1 MAAKTRR
8 LSSGTISF
16 DTNVSFVDDVVKVTT
31 TDLTTKDRL
40 ITLNKGGSLG
50 SDTSGIEIESGGSI
64 VATIGYTDSGGWN
77 FGNRNIT
84 TSGTVSGSLSLTANS
99 VNDTHIDFGTGA
111 NQVNTDDLP
120 EGSSN
125 LYYTTARGHLAVDQ
139 RFTDKS
145 ISQLEDVEVGVT
157 GATGTIMQW
166 NGSAWDRVAGTT
178 NSIAEGTNLYFTN
191 ARADARFDT
200 KLSAADTD
208 ALSEGSSNLYFTNI
222 KVESYLGTVSFDKH
236 QDVNF
241 SALANSDVLQYN
253 SGSSKWENKKIGYT
267 VANWIVDNDT
277 ATSSVTGA
285 TLGSEATSG
294 LSSVISVQDAS
305 TKVRVTA
312 QVRFTGSSTGSS
324 DINIRLY
331 RNKGGSPEALLS
343 EWTAEDCN
351 STAKKFTASFD
362 FYDTPGAV
370 AAHTYSVYYHA
381 SDNNATLTPNP
392 AFSTGSGTPAN
403 YIQAIEVLVNSSILA
418 NIVEDTTPQLGG
430 VLDAQ
435 TNKIQNLGTPSAG
448 TDAVTKTYV
457 DNKIATEVALE
468 NTIAEMDDVDTTGI
482 ANNKI
487 LKYNSTSSKWEI
499 SADTNTG
506 ILAVEDDTT
515 PRLGGDLNAG
525 TFDIINAK
533 NGEFQGNVTIQGN
546 LTISGDTTTV
556 DVTQLEVEDPMIYLN
571 RSGQE
576 NTATYDSGIL
586 IERYDSGNQNHA
598 GMVWDES
605 ADEFA
610 FFTSPNIT
618 ASTTTVTGMVYS
630 NVRAGDL
637 KVKNILPDTNSTYNI
652 GSAGAQY
659 NTIYAKSTSAQYAD
673 LAELYRTDKEYD
685 PGTVLIFGGAEEV
698 TESTEKMDHRVAGV
712 VSLAPA
718 YLMNSTE
725 EGLTSPT
732 ALRGRVQV
740 NVIGPVKKGD
750 LIVTSDTPGVGQAH
764 PSACSSV
771 YVIGKCIEDDDTENL
786 VRLITCVI

>member
-40 ITLNKGGSLG
+40 ITLNKGGTLG
-50 SDTSGIEIESGGSI
+50 GNTSGIEVESGGSI

-84 TSGTVSGSLSLTANS
+84 TTGTVSGSLSLSADS

-125 LYYTTARGHLAVDQ
+125 LYYTDARADARATLRINAATTDNISEGSNLYYTDARADARITNALIDEDNMASNSATKLPSQQSVKAYVDAQ
-139 RFTDKS
+139 ILTKDNTDE
-145 ISQLEDVEVGVT
+145 ITE
-157 GATGTIMQW
+157 
-166 NGSAWDRVAGTT
+166 GS
-178 NSIAEGTNLYFTN
+178 TNLYFTN
-191 ARADARFDT
+191 TR
-200 KLSAADTD
+200 
-208 ALSEGSSNLYFTNI
+208 
-222 KVESYLGTVSFDKH
+222 VESYLGTVSFDKH

-241 SALANSDVLQYN
+241 TSLANEDILQYN
-253 SGSSKWENKKIGYT
+253 SGSSKWENKKIGYA

-277 ATSSVTGA
+277 GTTSVSGA
-285 TLGSEATSG
+285 TLGSEAASG
-294 LSSVISVQDAS
+294 LSSVISVSDAS

-331 RNKGGSPEALLS
+331 RNKGGSPEALIS

-351 STAKKFTASFD
+351 STPKNFTASFD
-362 FYDTPGAV
+362 LYDTPGTV

-435 TNKIQNLGTPSAG
+435 TNKIQNLGSPVAG
-448 TDAVTKTYV
+448 TDAATKTYV
-457 DNKIATEVALE
+457 DTQLQSKDTL
-468 NTIAEMDDVDTTGI
+468 AELTDVDTTGV

-499 SADTNTG
+499 SDDNYDDGLNNVSEDTSP
-506 ILAVEDDTT
+506 E
-515 PRLGGDLNAG
+515 LGGNLNA
-525 TFDIINAK
+525 TNFDIINIK
-533 NGEFQGNVTIQGN
+533 DGQFGGNVVINGN
-546 LTISGDTTTV
+546 LTVSGDTTTV

-598 GMVWDES
+598 GMIWDES
-605 ADEFA
+605 DDEFA

-618 ASTTTVTGMVYS
+618 ASTTTVTGMVYA
-630 NVRAGDL
+630 NVRAGDV
-637 KVKNILPDTNSTYNI
+637 KTKNILPDTNTTYDI
-652 GSAGAQY
+652 GSSSAQY
-659 NTIYAKSTSAQYAD
+659 NTVYAKATSAQYAD
-673 LAELYRTDKEYD
+673 LAELYRTDKEYE
-685 PGTVLIFGGAEEV
+685 PGTVLIFGGKAEV
-698 TESTEKMDHRVAGV
+698 TESIEKMDHRVAGV

-725 EGLTSPT
+725 EGLTSPV
-732 ALRGRVQV
+732 ALRGKVQV

>member
-40 ITLNKGGSLG
+40 ITLNKGGTLG
-50 SDTSGIEIESGGSI
+50 GNTSGIEVESGGSI

-84 TSGTVSGSLSLTANS
+84 TTGTVSGSLSLSADS

-125 LYYTTARGHLAVDQ
+125 LYYTDARADARATLRINAATTDNISEGSNLYYTDARADARITNALIDEDNMASNSATKLPSQQSVKAYVDAQ
-139 RFTDKS
+139 ILTKDNTDE
-145 ISQLEDVEVGVT
+145 ITE
-157 GATGTIMQW
+157 
-166 NGSAWDRVAGTT
+166 GS
-178 NSIAEGTNLYFTN
+178 TNLYFTN
-191 ARADARFDT
+191 TR
-200 KLSAADTD
+200 
-208 ALSEGSSNLYFTNI
+208 
-222 KVESYLGTVSFDKH
+222 VESYLGTVSFDKH

-241 SALANSDVLQYN
+241 TSLANEDILQYN
-253 SGSSKWENKKIGYT
+253 SGSSKWENKKIGYA

-277 ATSSVTGA
+277 GTTSVSGA
-285 TLGSEATSG
+285 TLGSEAASG
-294 LSSVISVQDAS
+294 LSSVISISDAS

-331 RNKGGSPEALLS
+331 RNKGGSPEALIS

-351 STAKKFTASFD
+351 STPKNFTASFD
-362 FYDTPGAV
+362 LYDTPGTV

-435 TNKIQNLGTPSAG
+435 TNKIQNLGSPVAG
-448 TDAVTKTYV
+448 TDAATKTYV
-457 DNKIATEVALE
+457 DTQLQSKDTL
-468 NTIAEMDDVDTTGI
+468 AELTDVDTTGV

-499 SADTNTG
+499 SDDNYDDGLNNVSEDTSP
-506 ILAVEDDTT
+506 E
-515 PRLGGDLNAG
+515 LGGNLNA
-525 TFDIINAK
+525 TNFDIINIK
-533 NGEFQGNVTIQGN
+533 DGQFGGNVVINGN
-546 LTISGDTTTV
+546 LTVSGDTTTV

-598 GMVWDES
+598 GMIWDES
-605 ADEFA
+605 DDEFA

-618 ASTTTVTGMVYS
+618 ASTTTVTGMVYA
-630 NVRAGDL
+630 NVRAGDV
-637 KVKNILPDTNSTYNI
+637 KTKNILPDTNTTYDI
-652 GSAGAQY
+652 GSSSAQY
-659 NTIYAKSTSAQYAD
+659 NTVYAKATSAQYAD
-673 LAELYRTDKEYD
+673 LAELYRTDKEYE
-685 PGTVLIFGGAEEV
+685 PGTVLIFGGKAEV
-698 TESTEKMDHRVAGV
+698 TESIEKMDHRVAGV

-725 EGLTSPT
+725 EGLTSPV
-732 ALRGRVQV
+732 ALRGKVQV

>member
-40 ITLNKGGSLG
+40 ITLNKGGTLG
-50 SDTSGIEIESGGSI
+50 SNTSGIEVESGGSI

-84 TSGTVSGSLSLTANS
+84 TTGTVSGSLSLTADS

-125 LYYTTARGHLAVDQ
+125 LYYTD
-139 RFTDKS
+139 
-145 ISQLEDVEVGVT
+145 
-157 GATGTIMQW
+157 
-166 NGSAWDRVAGTT
+166 
-178 NSIAEGTNLYFTN
+178 
-191 ARADARFDT
+191 ARADARATLRINAATTDNINEGSTNLYYTDARADARITNALIDEDNMASNSAT
-200 KLSAADTD
+200 KLPSQQSVKAYVDAQILTKDNTD
-208 ALSEGSSNLYFTNI
+208 EITEGSSNLYFTNVR
-222 KVESYLGTVSFDKH
+222 VESYLGSVSFDKH

-241 SALANSDVLQYN
+241 TSLANDDVLQYN
-253 SGSSKWENKKIGYT
+253 TGSSKWENKKLGYT

-277 ATSSVTGA
+277 ATSSVSGA
-285 TLGSEATSG
+285 TLGGEAASG
-294 LSSVISVQDAS
+294 LSSTISIADAS

-362 FYDTPGAV
+362 FYDTPGTV

-435 TNKIQNLGTPSAG
+435 TNKIQNLGSPVAG
-448 TDAVTKTYV
+448 TDAATKTYV
-457 DNKIATEVALE
+457 DTQLQSKDTL
-468 NTIAEMDDVDTTGI
+468 AELTDVDTTGV

-499 SADTNTG
+499 SDDNYDDGLNNVSEDTSP
-506 ILAVEDDTT
+506 E
-515 PRLGGDLNAG
+515 LGGNLNA
-525 TFDIINAK
+525 TNFDIINIK
-533 NGEFQGNVTIQGN
+533 DGQFGGNVVINGN
-546 LTISGDTTTV
+546 LTVSGDTTTV

-598 GMVWDES
+598 GMIWDES
-605 ADEFA
+605 DDEFA

-618 ASTTTVTGMVYS
+618 ASTTTVTGMVYA
-630 NVRAGDL
+630 NVRAGDV
-637 KVKNILPDTNSTYNI
+637 KTKNILPDTNTTYDI
-652 GSAGAQY
+652 GSSSAQY
-659 NTIYAKSTSAQYAD
+659 NTVYAKATSAQYAD
-673 LAELYRTDKEYD
+673 LAELYRTDKEYE
-685 PGTVLIFGGAEEV
+685 PGTVLIFGGEAEV

-712 VSLAPA
+712 VSLSPA

-725 EGLTSPT
+725 EGLTSPV
-732 ALRGRVQV
+732 ALRGKVQV

>member
-84 TSGTVSGSLSLTANS
+84 TSGTVSGSLNLTANS
-99 VNDTHIDFGTGA
+99 VNDTHIDFGTSA
-111 NQVNTDDLP
+111 NQVSTADIP
-120 EGSSN
+120 EQTN
-125 LYYTTARGHLAVDQ
+125 LYYTTTRQNSDFDTRLG
-139 RFTDKS
+139 TKS
-145 ISQLEDVEVGVT
+145 
-157 GATGTIMQW
+157 
-166 NGSAWDRVAGTT
+166 TT
-178 NSIAEGTNLYFTN
+178 NLAEGTNLYFTN
-191 ARADARFDT
+191 ARADARITNALIDEDNMASNSAT
-200 KLSAADTD
+200 KLPSQQSVKAYVDAQILTKDNTD
-208 ALSEGSSNLYFTNI
+208 EITEGSSNLYFKNI
-222 KVESYLGTVSFDKH
+222 RVESYLGTVSFDKH

-285 TLGSEATSG
+285 TLGSEAASG
-294 LSSVISVQDAS
+294 LSSVISIQDAS

-362 FYDTPGAV
+362 FYDTPGTV

-435 TNKIQNLGTPSAG
+435 TNKIQNLGTPTAG
-448 TDAVTKTYV
+448 TDAATKTYV
-457 DNKIATEVALE
+457 DTQVQSKD
-468 NTIAEMDDVDTTGI
+468 TIAELTDVDTTGV

-499 SADTNTG
+499 SDDNYDDGLNNVNEDTSP
-506 ILAVEDDTT
+506 E
-515 PRLGGDLNAG
+515 LGGHLNASN
-525 TFDIINAK
+525 FDIVNAK
-533 NGEFQGNVTIQGN
+533 DGQFGGNVIIQGN

-652 GSAGAQY
+652 GSVGAQY

>member
-40 ITLNKGGSLG
+40 ITLNKGGTLG
-50 SDTSGIEIESGGSI
+50 SNTSGIEVESGGSI

-84 TSGTVSGSLSLTANS
+84 TTGTVSGSLSLTANS
-99 VNDTHIDFGTGA
+99 VNDTHIDFGTGT

-125 LYYTTARGHLAVDQ
+125 LYYTSARAN
-139 RFTDKS
+139 TDFDTRLGTKS
-145 ISQLEDVEVGVT
+145 
-157 GATGTIMQW
+157 
-166 NGSAWDRVAGTT
+166 TT
-178 NSIAEGTNLYFTN
+178 NLAEGSNLYYTD
-191 ARADARFDT
+191 ARADARITNALIDEDNMASNSAT
-200 KLSAADTD
+200 KLPSQQSVKAYVDAQILTKDNTD
-208 ALSEGSSNLYFTNI
+208 EITEGSSNLYFTNVR
-222 KVESYLGTVSFDKH
+222 VESYLGSVSFDKH

-241 SALANSDVLQYN
+241 TSLANDDVLQYN
-253 SGSSKWENKKIGYT
+253 TGSSKWENKKLGYT

-277 ATSSVTGA
+277 ATSSVSGA
-285 TLGSEATSG
+285 TLGGEAASG
-294 LSSVISVQDAS
+294 LSSTISVADAS

-362 FYDTPGAV
+362 FYDTPGTV

-435 TNKIQNLGTPSAG
+435 TNKIQNLGTPTAG
-448 TDAVTKTYV
+448 TDAATKTYV
-457 DNKIATEVALE
+457 DTQVQAKDTL
-468 NTIAEMDDVDTTGI
+468 AELTDVDTTGV

-499 SADTNTG
+499 SDDNYDDGLNNVSEDTSP
-506 ILAVEDDTT
+506 E
-515 PRLGGDLNAG
+515 LGGHLNASN
-525 TFDIINAK
+525 FDIVNARD
-533 NGEFQGNVTIQGN
+533 GGFTGNVIVQGN

-576 NTATYDSGIL
+576 NSATYDSGIL

-598 GMVWDES
+598 GMIWDES
-605 ADEFA
+605 DDEFA

-618 ASTTTVTGMVYS
+618 ASTTTVTGMVYA
-630 NVRAGDL
+630 NVRAGD
-637 KVKNILPDTNSTYNI
+637 VKTKNVLPDTDATYDI
-652 GSAGAQY
+652 GSSSAKY
-659 NTIYAKSTSAQYAD
+659 NMVYAKATSAQYAD
-673 LAELYRTDKEYD
+673 LAELYRTDKEYE
-685 PGTVLIFGGAEEV
+685 PGTVLIFGGEAEV

-712 VSLAPA
+712 VSLSPA

-725 EGLTSPT
+725 EGLTSPV
-732 ALRGRVQV
+732 ALRGKVQV

>member
-1 MAAKTRR
+1 MADKPFGVKQLDILGGGTPTIQSPNDLNLNANTVAISTNLTVGNKLSITSTGIVTA
-8 LSSGTISF
+8 SSGVVTYFGDGSNLTGISAGF
-16 DTNVSFVDDVVKVTT
+16 SPDADENLYAGTSAGTSAGSGSCFNVALGFRSGCV
-31 TDLTTKDRL
+31 
-40 ITLNKGGSLG
+40 LNGADNSVFIGKYTGCRV
-50 SDTSGIEIESGGSI
+50 TSGNS
-64 VATIGYTDSGGWN
+64 N
-77 FGNRNIT
+77 LLFGFKAGRNIT
-84 TSGTVSGSLSLTANS
+84 GGSYNMAFGYRAGGGAAASASNNQFLVYDGTQFKPTSP
-99 VNDTHIDFGTGA
+99 
-111 NQVNTDDLP
+111 NT
-120 EGSSN
+120 
-125 LYYTTARGHLAVDQ
+125 
-139 RFTDKS
+139 
-145 ISQLEDVEVGVT
+145 
-157 GATGTIMQW
+157 TII
-166 NGSAWDRVAGTT
+166 N
-178 NSIAEGTNLYFTN
+178 EGTNLYFTN
-191 ARADARFDT
+191 TR
-200 KLSAADTD
+200 
-208 ALSEGSSNLYFTNI
+208 
-222 KVESYLGTVSFDKH
+222 VESYLGSVSFDKH

-241 SALANSDVLQYN
+241 TSLANDDVLQYN
-253 SGSSKWENKKIGYT
+253 TGSSKWENKKLGYT

-277 ATSSVTGA
+277 ATSSVSGA
-285 TLGSEATSG
+285 TLGGEAASG
-294 LSSVISVQDAS
+294 LSSTISIADAS

-362 FYDTPGAV
+362 FYDTPGTV

-435 TNKIQNLGTPSAG
+435 TNKIQNLGSPVAG
-448 TDAVTKTYV
+448 TDAATKTYV
-457 DNKIATEVALE
+457 DTQLQSKDTL
-468 NTIAEMDDVDTTGI
+468 AELTDVDTTGV

-499 SADTNTG
+499 SDDNYDDGLNNVSEDTSP
-506 ILAVEDDTT
+506 E
-515 PRLGGDLNAG
+515 LGGNLNA
-525 TFDIINAK
+525 TNFDIINIK
-533 NGEFQGNVTIQGN
+533 DGQFGGNVVINGN
-546 LTISGDTTTV
+546 LTVSGDTTTV

-598 GMVWDES
+598 GMIWDES
-605 ADEFA
+605 DDEFA

-618 ASTTTVTGMVYS
+618 ASTTTVTGMVYA
-630 NVRAGDL
+630 NVRAGDV
-637 KVKNILPDTNSTYNI
+637 KTKNILPDTNTTYDI
-652 GSAGAQY
+652 GSSSAQY
-659 NTIYAKSTSAQYAD
+659 NTVYAKATSAQYAD
-673 LAELYRTDKEYD
+673 LAELYRTDKEYE
-685 PGTVLIFGGAEEV
+685 PGTVLIFGGEAEV

-712 VSLAPA
+712 VSLSPA

-725 EGLTSPT
+725 EGLTSPV
-732 ALRGRVQV
+732 ALRGKVQV

>member
-1 MAAKTRR
+1 MVAKTRR

-40 ITLNKGGSLG
+40 ITLNKGGTLG
-50 SDTSGIEIESGGSI
+50 SDTSGIEVESGGSI

-84 TSGTVSGSLSLTANS
+84 TSGTVSGSFNLSADS

-125 LYYTTARGHLAVDQ
+125 LYYTDARADARATLRINAATTDNIDEGSTNLYYTDARADARITNALIDEDNMASNSATKLPSQQSVKAYVDAQ
-139 RFTDKS
+139 VATKDNTDE
-145 ISQLEDVEVGVT
+145 ITE
-157 GATGTIMQW
+157 
-166 NGSAWDRVAGTT
+166 GS
-178 NSIAEGTNLYFTN
+178 TNLYFTN
-191 ARADARFDT
+191 TR
-200 KLSAADTD
+200 
-208 ALSEGSSNLYFTNI
+208 
-222 KVESYLGTVSFDKH
+222 VESYLGSVSFDKH

-241 SALANSDVLQYN
+241 TSLANDDVLQYN
-253 SGSSKWENKKIGYT
+253 TGSSKWENKKLGYT

-277 ATSSVTGA
+277 ATSSVSGA
-285 TLGSEATSG
+285 TLGGEAASG
-294 LSSVISVQDAS
+294 LSSTISVADAS

-362 FYDTPGAV
+362 FYDTPGTV

-435 TNKIQNLGTPSAG
+435 TNKIQNLGSPVAG
-448 TDAVTKTYV
+448 TDAATKTYV
-457 DNKIATEVALE
+457 DTQLQSKDTL
-468 NTIAEMDDVDTTGI
+468 AELTDVDTTGV

-499 SADTNTG
+499 SDDNYDDGLNNVSEDTSP
-506 ILAVEDDTT
+506 E
-515 PRLGGDLNAG
+515 LGGNLNA
-525 TFDIINAK
+525 TNFDIINIK
-533 NGEFQGNVTIQGN
+533 DGQFGGNVVINGN
-546 LTISGDTTTV
+546 LTVSGDTTTV

-598 GMVWDES
+598 GMIWDES
-605 ADEFA
+605 DDEFA

-618 ASTTTVTGMVYS
+618 ASTTTVTGMVYA
-630 NVRAGDL
+630 NVRAGDV
-637 KVKNILPDTNSTYNI
+637 KTKNILPDTNTTYDI
-652 GSAGAQY
+652 GSSSAQY
-659 NTIYAKSTSAQYAD
+659 NTIYAKATSAQYAD
-673 LAELYRTDKEYD
+673 LAELYRTDKEYE
-685 PGTVLIFGGAEEV
+685 PGTVLIFGGEAEV

-712 VSLAPA
+712 VSLSPA

-725 EGLTSPT
+725 EGLTSPV
-732 ALRGRVQV
+732 ALRGKVQV

>member
-40 ITLNKGGSLG
+40 ITLNKGGTLG
-50 SDTSGIEIESGGSI
+50 SNTSGIEVESGGSI

-84 TSGTVSGSLSLTANS
+84 TTGTVSGSFNLSADS

-125 LYYTTARGHLAVDQ
+125 LYYTSARANADFDTRLG
-139 RFTDKS
+139 TKS
-145 ISQLEDVEVGVT
+145 
-157 GATGTIMQW
+157 
-166 NGSAWDRVAGTT
+166 TT
-178 NSIAEGTNLYFTN
+178 NLAEGSNLYYTD
-191 ARADARFDT
+191 ARADARITNALIDEDNMASNSAT
-200 KLSAADTD
+200 KLPSQQSVKAYVDAQILTKDNTD
-208 ALSEGSSNLYFTNI
+208 EITEGSSNLYFTNVR
-222 KVESYLGTVSFDKH
+222 VESYLGSVSFDKH

-241 SALANSDVLQYN
+241 TSLANDDVLQYN
-253 SGSSKWENKKIGYT
+253 TGSSKWENKKLGYT

-277 ATSSVTGA
+277 ATSSVSGA
-285 TLGSEATSG
+285 TLGGEEASG
-294 LSSVISVQDAS
+294 LSSTISVADAS

-362 FYDTPGAV
+362 FYDTPGTV

-418 NIVEDTTPQLGG
+418 NIIEDTTPQLGG

-435 TNKIQNLGTPSAG
+435 TNKIQNLGTPTAG
-448 TDAVTKTYV
+448 TDAATKTYV
-457 DNKIATEVALE
+457 DTQVQAKDTL
-468 NTIAEMDDVDTTGI
+468 AELTDVDTTGV

-499 SADTNTG
+499 SDDNYDDGLNNVSEDTSP
-506 ILAVEDDTT
+506 E
-515 PRLGGDLNAG
+515 LGGNLNA
-525 TFDIINAK
+525 TNFDIINIK
-533 NGEFQGNVTIQGN
+533 DGQFGGNVVINGN
-546 LTISGDTTTV
+546 LTVSGDTTTV

-598 GMVWDES
+598 GMIWDES
-605 ADEFA
+605 DDEFA

-618 ASTTTVTGMVYS
+618 ASTTTVTGMVYA
-630 NVRAGDL
+630 NVRAGDV
-637 KVKNILPDTNSTYNI
+637 KTKNILPDTNTTYDI
-652 GSAGAQY
+652 GSSSAQY
-659 NTIYAKSTSAQYAD
+659 NTVYAKATSAQYAD
-673 LAELYRTDKEYD
+673 LAELYRTDKEYE
-685 PGTVLIFGGAEEV
+685 PGTVLIFGGEAEV

-712 VSLAPA
+712 VSLSPA

-725 EGLTSPT
+725 EGLTSPV
-732 ALRGRVQV
+732 ALRGKVQV

>member
-50 SDTSGIEIESGGSI
+50 SNTSGIEIESGGSI

-84 TSGTVSGSLSLTANS
+84 TTGTVTGSLSLTANS
-99 VNDTHIDFGTGA
+99 VNDTHIDFGTSA
-111 NQVNTDDLP
+111 NQVSTADIP
-120 EGSSN
+120 EQTN
-125 LYYTTARGHLAVDQ
+125 LYYTSARANADFDTRLA
-139 RFTDKS
+139 TKS
-145 ISQLEDVEVGVT
+145 
-157 GATGTIMQW
+157 
-166 NGSAWDRVAGTT
+166 TT
-178 NSIAEGTNLYFTN
+178 NLSEGTNLYFTN
-191 ARADARFDT
+191 ARADARITNALIDEDNMASNSAT
-200 KLSAADTD
+200 KLPSQQSVKAYVDAQILTKDNTD
-208 ALSEGSSNLYFTNI
+208 EIAEGSSNLYFTNTR
-222 KVESYLGTVSFDKH
+222 VESYLGTVSFDKH

-241 SALANSDVLQYN
+241 TSLANDDILQYN
-253 SGSSKWENKKIGYT
+253 TGSSKWENKKLGYT

-277 ATSSVTGA
+277 ATSSVSGA
-285 TLGSEATSG
+285 TLGSEAASG
-294 LSSVISVQDAS
+294 LSSAISVQDAS
-305 TKVRVTA
+305 TKIRVTA

-362 FYDTPGAV
+362 FYDTPGTV

-435 TNKIQNLGTPSAG
+435 TNKIQNLGTPTAG
-448 TDAVTKTYV
+448 TDAATKTYV
-457 DNKIATEVALE
+457 DTQVASE
-468 NTIAEMDDVDTTGI
+468 NTIAEMNDVDTTGI

-499 SADTNTG
+499 SDDNYDDGLNNVNEDTSP
-506 ILAVEDDTT
+506 E
-515 PRLGGDLNAG
+515 LGGHLNASN
-525 TFDIINAK
+525 FDIVNARD
-533 NGEFQGNVTIQGN
+533 GDFGGNVIINGN
-546 LTISGDTTTV
+546 LTVSGDTTTV

-576 NTATYDSGIL
+576 NSATYDSGIL
-586 IERYDSGNQNHA
+586 IERYDGGNQNHA
-598 GMVWDES
+598 GMIWDES

-630 NVRAGDL
+630 NVRAGDV
-637 KVKNILPDTNSTYNI
+637 KTKNILPDANTTYDI
-652 GSAGAQY
+652 GSSSAKY
-659 NTIYAKSTSAQYAD
+659 NTVYAKATSAQYAD
-673 LAELYRTDKEYD
+673 LAELYRTDKEYE
-685 PGTVLIFGGAEEV
+685 PGTVLIFGGEAEV

-712 VSLAPA
+712 VSLSPA

-725 EGLTSPT
+725 QGLTSPV
-732 ALRGRVQV
+732 ALRGKVQV

>member
-40 ITLNKGGSLG
+40 ITLNKGGTLG
-50 SDTSGIEIESGGSI
+50 SNTSGIEVESGGSI

-84 TSGTVSGSLSLTANS
+84 TTGTVSGSLNLTANS

-125 LYYTTARGHLAVDQ
+125 LYYTSARANADFDTRLG
-139 RFTDKS
+139 TKS
-145 ISQLEDVEVGVT
+145 
-157 GATGTIMQW
+157 
-166 NGSAWDRVAGTT
+166 TT
-178 NSIAEGTNLYFTN
+178 NLAEGSNLYYTD
-191 ARADARFDT
+191 ARADARITNALIDEDNMASNSAT
-200 KLSAADTD
+200 KLPSQQSVKAYVDAQILTKDNTD
-208 ALSEGSSNLYFTNI
+208 EITEGSSNLYFTNVR
-222 KVESYLGTVSFDKH
+222 VESYLGSVSFDKH

-241 SALANSDVLQYN
+241 TSLANDDVLQYN
-253 SGSSKWENKKIGYT
+253 TGSSKWENKKLGYT

-277 ATSSVTGA
+277 ATSSVSGA
-285 TLGSEATSG
+285 TLGGEAASG
-294 LSSVISVQDAS
+294 LSSTISVADAS

-362 FYDTPGAV
+362 FYDTPGTV

-435 TNKIQNLGTPSAG
+435 TNKIQNLGTPTAG
-448 TDAVTKTYV
+448 TDAATKTYV
-457 DNKIATEVALE
+457 DTQVQAKDTL
-468 NTIAEMDDVDTTGI
+468 AELTDVDTTGV

-499 SADTNTG
+499 SDDNYDDGLNNVNEDTSP
-506 ILAVEDDTT
+506 E
-515 PRLGGDLNAG
+515 LGGHLNASN
-525 TFDIINAK
+525 FDIVNARD
-533 NGEFQGNVTIQGN
+533 GGFTGNVIVQGN

-576 NTATYDSGIL
+576 NSATYDSGIL

-598 GMVWDES
+598 GMIWDES
-605 ADEFA
+605 DDEFA

-618 ASTTTVTGMVYS
+618 ASTTTVTGMVYA
-630 NVRAGDL
+630 NVRAGD
-637 KVKNILPDTNSTYNI
+637 VKTKNVLPDTDATYDI
-652 GSAGAQY
+652 GSSSAKY
-659 NTIYAKSTSAQYAD
+659 NMVYAKATSAQYAD
-673 LAELYRTDKEYD
+673 LAELYRTDKEYE
-685 PGTVLIFGGAEEV
+685 PGTVLIFGGEAEV

-712 VSLAPA
+712 VSLSPA

-725 EGLTSPT
+725 EGLTSPV
-732 ALRGRVQV
+732 ALRGKVQV

>member
-40 ITLNKGGSLG
+40 ITLNKGGTLG
-50 SDTSGIEIESGGSI
+50 GNTSGIEVESGGSI
-64 VATIGYTDSGGWN
+64 VATIGYTDGGGWN

-84 TSGTVSGSLSLTANS
+84 TTGTVSGSLSLSADS

-125 LYYTTARGHLAVDQ
+125 LYYTTARQNSDFDTRLG
-139 RFTDKS
+139 TKS
-145 ISQLEDVEVGVT
+145 
-157 GATGTIMQW
+157 
-166 NGSAWDRVAGTT
+166 TT
-178 NSIAEGTNLYFTN
+178 NLAEGSNLYYTDARADARITNALIDEDNMASNSATKLPSQQSVKAYVDAQILTKDNTDEITEGSTNLYFTN
-191 ARADARFDT
+191 TR
-200 KLSAADTD
+200 
-208 ALSEGSSNLYFTNI
+208 
-222 KVESYLGTVSFDKH
+222 VESYLGTVSFDKH

-241 SALANSDVLQYN
+241 TSLANEDILQYN
-253 SGSSKWENKKIGYT
+253 SGSSKWENKKIGYA

-277 ATSSVTGA
+277 GTTSVSGA
-285 TLGSEATSG
+285 TLGSEAASG
-294 LSSVISVQDAS
+294 LSSVISISDAS

-331 RNKGGSPEALLS
+331 RNKGGSPEALIS

-351 STAKKFTASFD
+351 STPKNFTASFD
-362 FYDTPGAV
+362 LYDTPGTV

-435 TNKIQNLGTPSAG
+435 TNKIQNLGSPVAG
-448 TDAVTKTYV
+448 TDAATKTYV
-457 DNKIATEVALE
+457 DTQLQSKDTL
-468 NTIAEMDDVDTTGI
+468 AELTDVDTTGV

-499 SADTNTG
+499 SDDNYDDGLNNVSEDTSP
-506 ILAVEDDTT
+506 E
-515 PRLGGDLNAG
+515 LGGNLNA
-525 TFDIINAK
+525 TNFDIINIK
-533 NGEFQGNVTIQGN
+533 DGQFGGNVVINGN
-546 LTISGDTTTV
+546 LTVSGDTTTV

-598 GMVWDES
+598 GMIWDES
-605 ADEFA
+605 DDEFA

-618 ASTTTVTGMVYS
+618 ASTTTVTGMVYA
-630 NVRAGDL
+630 NVRAGDV
-637 KVKNILPDTNSTYNI
+637 KTKNILPDTNTTYDI
-652 GSAGAQY
+652 GSSSAQY
-659 NTIYAKSTSAQYAD
+659 NTVYAKATSAQYAD
-673 LAELYRTDKEYD
+673 LAELYRTDKEYE
-685 PGTVLIFGGAEEV
+685 PGTVLIFGGKAEV
-698 TESTEKMDHRVAGV
+698 TESIEKMDHRVAGV

-725 EGLTSPT
+725 EGLTSPV
-732 ALRGRVQV
+732 ALRGKVQV

>member
-31 TDLTTKDRL
+31 TELTTKDRL

-50 SDTSGIEIESGGSI
+50 SNTSGIEIESGGSI

-84 TSGTVSGSLSLTANS
+84 TTGTVTGSLSLTANS
-99 VNDTHIDFGTGA
+99 VNDTHIDFGTSA
-111 NQVNTDDLP
+111 NQVSTADIP
-120 EGSSN
+120 EQTN
-125 LYYTTARGHLAVDQ
+125 LYYTSARANADFDTRLA
-139 RFTDKS
+139 TKS
-145 ISQLEDVEVGVT
+145 
-157 GATGTIMQW
+157 
-166 NGSAWDRVAGTT
+166 TT
-178 NSIAEGTNLYFTN
+178 NLSEGTNLYFTN
-191 ARADARFDT
+191 ARADARITNALIDEDNMASNSAT
-200 KLSAADTD
+200 KLPSQQSVKAYVDAQILTKDNTD
-208 ALSEGSSNLYFTNI
+208 EIAEGSSNLYFTNTR
-222 KVESYLGTVSFDKH
+222 VESYLGTVSFDKH

-241 SALANSDVLQYN
+241 TSLANDDILQYN
-253 SGSSKWENKKIGYT
+253 TGSSKWENKKLGYT

-277 ATSSVTGA
+277 ATSSVSGA
-285 TLGSEATSG
+285 TLGSEAASG
-294 LSSVISVQDAS
+294 LSSAISVQDAS
-305 TKVRVTA
+305 TKIRVTA

-362 FYDTPGAV
+362 FYDTPGTV

-435 TNKIQNLGTPSAG
+435 TNKIQNLGTPTAG
-448 TDAVTKTYV
+448 TDAATKTYV
-457 DNKIATEVALE
+457 DTQVASE
-468 NTIAEMDDVDTTGI
+468 NTIAEMNDVDTTGI

-499 SADTNTG
+499 SDDNYDDGLNNVNEDTSP
-506 ILAVEDDTT
+506 E
-515 PRLGGDLNAG
+515 LGGHLNASN
-525 TFDIINAK
+525 FDIVNARD
-533 NGEFQGNVTIQGN
+533 GDFGGNVIINGN
-546 LTISGDTTTV
+546 LTVSGDTTTV

-576 NTATYDSGIL
+576 NSATYDSGIL
-586 IERYDSGNQNHA
+586 IERYDGGNQNHA
-598 GMVWDES
+598 GMIWDES

-630 NVRAGDL
+630 NVRAGDV
-637 KVKNILPDTNSTYNI
+637 KTKNILPDANTTYDI
-652 GSAGAQY
+652 GSSSAKY
-659 NTIYAKSTSAQYAD
+659 NTVYAKATSAQYAD
-673 LAELYRTDKEYD
+673 LAELYRTDKEYE
-685 PGTVLIFGGAEEV
+685 PGTVLIFGGEAEV

-712 VSLAPA
+712 VSLSPA

-725 EGLTSPT
+725 QGLTSPV
-732 ALRGRVQV
+732 ALRGKVQV

>member
-40 ITLNKGGSLG
+40 ITLNKGGTLG
-50 SDTSGIEIESGGSI
+50 GNTSGIEVESGGSI

-84 TSGTVSGSLSLTANS
+84 TTGTVSGSLSLSADS

-120 EGSSN
+120 EGSTNLYFTDARADARATLRINAATTDNISEGSN
-125 LYYTTARGHLAVDQ
+125 LYYTDARADARITNALIDEDNMASNSATKLPSQQSVKAYVDAQ
-139 RFTDKS
+139 ILTKDNTDE
-145 ISQLEDVEVGVT
+145 ITE
-157 GATGTIMQW
+157 
-166 NGSAWDRVAGTT
+166 GS
-178 NSIAEGTNLYFTN
+178 TNLYFTN
-191 ARADARFDT
+191 TR
-200 KLSAADTD
+200 
-208 ALSEGSSNLYFTNI
+208 
-222 KVESYLGTVSFDKH
+222 VESYLGTVSFDKH

-241 SALANSDVLQYN
+241 TSLANEDILQYN
-253 SGSSKWENKKIGYT
+253 SGSSKWENKKIGYA

-277 ATSSVTGA
+277 GTTSVSGA
-285 TLGSEATSG
+285 TLGSEAASG
-294 LSSVISVQDAS
+294 LSSVISISDAS

-331 RNKGGSPEALLS
+331 RNKGGSPEALIS

-351 STAKKFTASFD
+351 STPKNFTASFD
-362 FYDTPGAV
+362 LYDTPGTV

-435 TNKIQNLGTPSAG
+435 TNKIQNLGSPVAG
-448 TDAVTKTYV
+448 TDAATKTYV
-457 DNKIATEVALE
+457 DTQLQSKDTL
-468 NTIAEMDDVDTTGI
+468 AELTDVDTTGV

-499 SADTNTG
+499 SDDNYDDGLNNVSEDTSP
-506 ILAVEDDTT
+506 E
-515 PRLGGDLNAG
+515 LGGNLNA
-525 TFDIINAK
+525 TNFDIINIK
-533 NGEFQGNVTIQGN
+533 DGQFGGNVVINGN
-546 LTISGDTTTV
+546 LTVSGDTTTV

-598 GMVWDES
+598 GMIWDES
-605 ADEFA
+605 DDEFA

-618 ASTTTVTGMVYS
+618 ASTTTVTGMVYA
-630 NVRAGDL
+630 NVRAGDV
-637 KVKNILPDTNSTYNI
+637 KTKNILPDTNTTYDI
-652 GSAGAQY
+652 GSSSAQY
-659 NTIYAKSTSAQYAD
+659 NTVYAKATSAQYAD
-673 LAELYRTDKEYD
+673 LAELYRTDKEYE
-685 PGTVLIFGGAEEV
+685 PGTVLIFGGKAEV
-698 TESTEKMDHRVAGV
+698 TESIEKMDHRVAGV

-725 EGLTSPT
+725 EGLTSPV
-732 ALRGRVQV
+732 ALRGKVQV

>member
-40 ITLNKGGSLG
+40 ITLNKGGTLG
-50 SDTSGIEIESGGSI
+50 SNTSGIEIESGGSI

-84 TSGTVSGSLSLTANS
+84 TSGTVSGSLNLTANS
-99 VNDTHIDFGTGA
+99 VNDTHIDFGTSA
-111 NQVNTDDLP
+111 NQVSTADIP
-120 EGSSN
+120 EQTN
-125 LYYTTARGHLAVDQ
+125 LYYTSARANADFDTRLG
-139 RFTDKS
+139 TKS
-145 ISQLEDVEVGVT
+145 
-157 GATGTIMQW
+157 
-166 NGSAWDRVAGTT
+166 TT
-178 NSIAEGTNLYFTN
+178 NLAEGTNLYFTN
-191 ARADARFDT
+191 ARADARITNALIDEDNMASNSAT
-200 KLSAADTD
+200 KLPSQQSVKAYVDAQILTKDNTD
-208 ALSEGSSNLYFTNI
+208 EITEGSTNLYFTNTR
-222 KVESYLGTVSFDKH
+222 VESYLGTVSFDKH

-241 SALANSDVLQYN
+241 TSLANDDVLQYN
-253 SGSSKWENKKIGYT
+253 TGSSKWENKKLGYT

-277 ATSSVTGA
+277 ATSSVSGA
-285 TLGSEATSG
+285 TLGGEAASG
-294 LSSVISVQDAS
+294 LSSAISVADAS

-362 FYDTPGAV
+362 FYDTPGTV

-435 TNKIQNLGTPSAG
+435 TNKIQNLGTPTAG
-448 TDAVTKTYV
+448 TDAATKTYV
-457 DNKIATEVALE
+457 DTQVQSKD
-468 NTIAEMDDVDTTGI
+468 TIAELTDVDTTGV

-499 SADTNTG
+499 SDDNYDDGLNNVNEDTSP
-506 ILAVEDDTT
+506 E
-515 PRLGGDLNAG
+515 LGGHLNASN
-525 TFDIINAK
+525 FDIVNARD
-533 NGEFQGNVTIQGN
+533 GGFTGNVIVQGN

-598 GMVWDES
+598 GMIWDES
-605 ADEFA
+605 DDEFA

-618 ASTTTVTGMVYS
+618 ASTTTVTGMVYA
-630 NVRAGDL
+630 NVRAGDV
-637 KVKNILPDTNSTYNI
+637 KTKNILPDTNTTYDI
-652 GSAGAQY
+652 GSSSAQY
-659 NTIYAKSTSAQYAD
+659 NTVYAKATSAQYAD
-673 LAELYRTDKEYD
+673 LAELYRTDKEYE
-685 PGTVLIFGGAEEV
+685 PGTVLIFGGEAEV

-712 VSLAPA
+712 ISLSPA

-725 EGLTSPT
+725 QGLTSPV
-732 ALRGRVQV
+732 ALRGKVQV

>member
-40 ITLNKGGSLG
+40 ITLNKGGTLG
-50 SDTSGIEIESGGSI
+50 SNTSGIEVESGGSI

-84 TSGTVSGSLSLTANS
+84 TSGTVSGSLNLTANS
-99 VNDTHIDFGTGA
+99 VNDTHIDFGTSA
-111 NQVNTDDLP
+111 NQVSTADIP
-120 EGSSN
+120 EQTN
-125 LYYTTARGHLAVDQ
+125 LYYTSARANADFDTRLG
-139 RFTDKS
+139 TKS
-145 ISQLEDVEVGVT
+145 
-157 GATGTIMQW
+157 
-166 NGSAWDRVAGTT
+166 TT
-178 NSIAEGTNLYFTN
+178 NLAEGTNLYFTN
-191 ARADARFDT
+191 ARADARITNALIDEDNMASNSAT
-200 KLSAADTD
+200 KLPSQQSVKAYVDAQILTKDNTD
-208 ALSEGSSNLYFTNI
+208 EITEGSTNLYFTNTR
-222 KVESYLGTVSFDKH
+222 VESYLGTVSFDKH

-241 SALANSDVLQYN
+241 TSLANDDVLQYN
-253 SGSSKWENKKIGYT
+253 TGSSKWENKKLGYT

-277 ATSSVTGA
+277 ATSSVSGA
-285 TLGSEATSG
+285 TLGGEAASG
-294 LSSVISVQDAS
+294 LSSAISIADAS

-362 FYDTPGAV
+362 FYDTPGTV

-435 TNKIQNLGTPSAG
+435 TNKIQNLGTPTAG
-448 TDAVTKTYV
+448 TDAATKTYV
-457 DNKIATEVALE
+457 DTQVQSKD
-468 NTIAEMDDVDTTGI
+468 TIAELTDVDTTGV

-499 SADTNTG
+499 SDDNYDDGLNNVNEDTSP
-506 ILAVEDDTT
+506 E
-515 PRLGGDLNAG
+515 LGGNLNA
-525 TFDIINAK
+525 TNFDIINIK
-533 NGEFQGNVTIQGN
+533 DGQFGGNVVINGN
-546 LTISGDTTTV
+546 LTVSGDTTTV

-598 GMVWDES
+598 GMIWDES
-605 ADEFA
+605 DDEFA

-618 ASTTTVTGMVYS
+618 ASTTTVTGMVYA
-630 NVRAGDL
+630 NVRAGDV
-637 KVKNILPDTNSTYNI
+637 KTKNILPDTNTTYDI
-652 GSAGAQY
+652 GSSSAQY
-659 NTIYAKSTSAQYAD
+659 NTVYAKATSAQYAD
-673 LAELYRTDKEYD
+673 LAELYRTDKEYE
-685 PGTVLIFGGAEEV
+685 PGTVLIFGGEAEV

-712 VSLAPA
+712 ISLSPA

-725 EGLTSPT
+725 QGLTSPV
-732 ALRGRVQV
+732 ALRGKVQV